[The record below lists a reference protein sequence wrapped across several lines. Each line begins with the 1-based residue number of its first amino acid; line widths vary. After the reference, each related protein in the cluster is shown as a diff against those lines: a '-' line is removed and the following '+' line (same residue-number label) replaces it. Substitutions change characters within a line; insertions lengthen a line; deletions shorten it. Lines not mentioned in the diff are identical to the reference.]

1 MAADSPGTA
10 ASPVRIGS
18 GGRAGARTPTP
29 CGRGT
34 SSERVC
40 PFRHLRLG
48 SPLKPR
54 SRCGISQP
62 IIDVVPRPVR
72 APTGAVRQDHTSGT
86 IRPSHGADREDKPTK
101 GSAATVEPS
110 GSTNAPRL
118 SSVMCHPETGTN
130 PEAQVKVQSRL
141 QVWRPRSP
149 GFAEQVSCSRLGL
162 QWWQR
167 RANDC
172 DIKVPR
178 CSVSSSQRRGEQGL
192 LSINSS
198 VPRSGLGVVPW
209 CVTISANF
217 FLR

>member
-10 ASPVRIGS
+10 ASPARIGS
-18 GGRAGARTPTP
+18 GRRAGARTPTP

-72 APTGAVRQDHTSGT
+72 APTGAVRQDHTSGS
-86 IRPSHGADREDKPTK
+86 IWPSHGADREDKPTIRISSY
-101 GSAATVEPS
+101 GRTIRQHERTSPIIRDVPPRDRYEPGGAGEGTVE
-110 GSTNAPRL
+110 APG
-118 SSVMCHPETGTN
+118 VET
-130 PEAQVKVQSRL
+130 SI
-141 QVWRPRSP
+141 P

-178 CSVSSSQRRGEQGL
+178 CSVPSSQRRGGTRPAFDQL
-192 LSINSS
+192 
-198 VPRSGLGVVPW
+198 
-209 CVTISANF
+209 
-217 FLR
+217 